1 MVTKLKRKDI
11 VLLEGNE
18 LSQKS
23 AAFRNVRSLYIV
35 ALDISYASYL
45 DFS

>member
-1 MVTKLKRKDI
+1 MVTKLKGKDI
-11 VLLEGNE
+11 VLLAGNE

-23 AAFRNVRSLYIV
+23 AAFRDACSLYIV
-35 ALDISYASYL
+35 ALYISYTSYL